1 MTPAQSALRSDDNNF
16 INNKKTALSS
26 DQLPCHIAIIMDGN
40 GRWATQQGLP
50 RLAGHYRGAEVLR
63 KTIQS
68 CMDIGINYLTV
79 YAFSTENWR
88 RPQDEVNALMS
99 LLKRYLKSEL
109 AEIHRHNIRIRVI
122 GERSR
127 THPDIMNLIDHAVT
141 LTQNNTALNL
151 TLAFDYGGRDDIVK
165 ATRKIAEDIRLGL
178 MVSDDI
184 TEQTIT
190 SALLTHD
197 LPDPDLMIRTAN
209 TSRISNFLLWQQA
222 YTELFFLDINWPD
235 FNKDHLLSAINHYQK
250 CERKFGRISA

>member
-1 MTPAQSALRSDDNNF
+1 MTPAQSALRSYNNVF
-16 INNKKTALSS
+16 TDHEKAIVLN
-26 DQLPCHIAIIMDGN
+26 DQLPCHIAVIMDGN
-40 GRWATQQGLP
+40 GRWAIQQGLP
-50 RLAGHYRGAEVLR
+50 RLVGHYRGAEVLR

-68 CMDIGINYLTV
+68 CIDIGIKYLTV

-88 RPQDEVNALMS
+88 RPQDEINGLMG
-99 LLKRYLKSEL
+99 LLKRYLKKEL
-109 AEIHRHNIRIRVI
+109 AEIHSHNIRVRVI

-127 THPDIMNLIDHAVT
+127 THPDITSLIDHAVT

-165 ATRKIAEDIRLGL
+165 ATRKIAENVRLGL
-178 MVSDDI
+178 IKSDDI
-184 TEQTIT
+184 NEQMIV

-222 YTELFFLDINWPD
+222 YTELVFMDVYWPD
-235 FNKDHLLSAINHYQK
+235 FNKDHLLGAIKHYQN
-250 CERKFGRISA
+250 CERKFGKISV